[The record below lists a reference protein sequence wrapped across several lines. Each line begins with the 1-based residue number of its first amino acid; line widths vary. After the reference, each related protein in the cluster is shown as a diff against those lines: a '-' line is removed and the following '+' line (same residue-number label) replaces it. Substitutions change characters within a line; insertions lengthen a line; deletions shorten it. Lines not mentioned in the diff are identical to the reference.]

1 MLRREY
7 DTQTCS
13 IAKALE
19 ILGERWSLLI
29 VREVA
34 LFDVTR
40 FDDLVSRLGI
50 TRSVLAT
57 RLEFLVA
64 EGVLEREAYQE
75 HPPRYEYRATEKGR
89 QLWPILMHLKHWGD
103 EYYRAPNGSPRTAV
117 HAGCGGQPDGRL
129 QCDRCGKPLDAANT
143 VAATAAAAPREEVS
157 AQ

>member
-7 DTQTCS
+7 ETQTCS

-19 ILGERWSLLI
+19 VLGERWSLLI
-29 VREVA
+29 VRDVA
-34 LFDVTR
+34 LFEVSR

-50 TRSVLAT
+50 TRSVLTA

-89 QLWPILMHLKHWGD
+89 RLWPVLMHLMQWGD
-103 EYYRAPNGSPRTAV
+103 EYYRAPQGSPHTVV
-117 HAGCGGQPDGRL
+117 HADCGGRPGERL
-129 QCDRCGKPLDAANT
+129 QCDRCGTPLDAANT
-143 VAATAAAAPREEVS
+143 VALRREDVNPRPAAR
-157 AQ
+157 